1 MPQMFLVSYET
12 LIIGHL
18 GQSIPAELEDQLVC
32 GHCLYRL
39 QTDAGTKIVATKT
52 LADNKLGDGA
62 VVAEDDCKCMWHGQW
77 LADQVPA

>member
-1 MPQMFLVSYET
+1 
-12 LIIGHL
+12 
-18 GQSIPAELEDQLVC
+18 LVC

-39 QTDAGTKIVATKT
+39 QTDAGTKIGATKT